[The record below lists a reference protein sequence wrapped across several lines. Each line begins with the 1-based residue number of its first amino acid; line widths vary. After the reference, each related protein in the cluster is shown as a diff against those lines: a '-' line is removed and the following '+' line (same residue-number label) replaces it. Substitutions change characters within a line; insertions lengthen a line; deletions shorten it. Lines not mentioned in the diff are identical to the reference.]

1 MAGGARLVSYCSQL
15 DSYRET
21 EAVKIIIP
29 VHLPHTRQDSDWRKN
44 GSSLQSSAR
53 ARGSRGSHC
62 STERHADTYSV
73 VAFTGFISTAK
84 RQKHPVPRKKQN
96 KRTGPTSTKVPW
108 LPLSGDGAR
117 DSLFVRFIIGQR
129 RRGAGELCRGHRWV
143 MQLAANLVQLDTSTI
158 LAKIYYM
165 HQIGKMM
172 CDAAN
177 HNYKTHTHEVYDLVV
192 RVEHYIT
199 VFIITTKPSLRLSLS
214 PFPWHKMCPND
225 HHGIKIKL

>member
-62 STERHADTYSV
+62 STERHADTYRV

-84 RQKHPVPRKKQN
+84 GRKHPVRGKKTS
-96 KRTGPTSTKVPW
+96 KHTRTSPPVKVLW
-108 LPLSGDGAR
+108 LPFKWRRASQLPPRPFYYPKGGWEGIDGWC
-117 DSLFVRFIIGQR
+117 S
-129 RRGAGELCRGHRWV
+129 
-143 MQLAANLVQLDTSTI
+143 QLTTNGANLAQLYRQNS
-158 LAKIYYM
+158 A
-165 HQIGKMM
+165 GKSL
-172 CDAAN
+172 C
-177 HNYKTHTHEVYDLVV
+177 
-192 RVEHYIT
+192 
-199 VFIITTKPSLRLSLS
+199 TKQV
-214 PFPWHKMCPND
+214 NV
-225 HHGIKIKL
+225 